1 MRKQK
6 KHIRFSARAAIALL
20 LLSLLT
26 LTGWRDIAI
35 YFGARSGN
43 TEAITEECVNIQI
56 GRTDE
61 LRQHTPYRGL
71 YVLTL
76 KNGTNLA
83 VYLDDAKSPFSSL
96 EDSRQHFIIGKPIMF
111 TYVRKPAF
119 SNGAFALL
127 SASCG
132 ERELYPVSIGIA
144 PFKDRTVTCLM
155 FDFFFW
161 GIALPLLIVPPLRSA
176 MQKRKSRLKREQ
188 RKQARRE
195 RTRS

>member
-83 VYLDDAKSPFSSL
+83 VYLDDAKSPFSSAAITGLFLQYANILQAIASL
-96 EDSRQHFIIGKPIMF
+96 ES
-111 TYVRKPAF
+111 V
-119 SNGAFALL
+119 L
-127 SASCG
+127 
-132 ERELYPVSIGIA
+132 V
-144 PFKDRTVTCLM
+144 
-155 FDFFFW
+155 
-161 GIALPLLIVPPLRSA
+161 
-176 MQKRKSRLKREQ
+176 
-188 RKQARRE
+188 
-195 RTRS
+195 

>member
-83 VYLDDAKSPFSSL
+83 VYLDDAKS
-96 EDSRQHFIIGKPIMF
+96 
-111 TYVRKPAF
+111 YVRKPAF

-176 MQKRKSRLKREQ
+176 IQKRKSRLKKEQ

>member
-161 GIALPLLIVPPLRSA
+161 GSALPLLSVPPLRSA
-176 MQKRKSRLKREQ
+176 MQKRKSRLKKEQ

>member
-1 MRKQK
+1 M
-6 KHIRFSARAAIALL
+6 
-20 LLSLLT
+20 LSLLT

-155 FDFFFW
+155 FDFFFG

-176 MQKRKSRLKREQ
+176 MQKRKSRLKKEQ